1 MLIKNMDLKE
11 FRGIKGCKEPLEF
24 SKFTVLVGRNNSGKS
39 TILYALYMLPD
50 PLLESAIP
58 PTSMRREYLKKIFE
72 NPVYGYSGIAE
83 IKYNDG
89 DVILRI
95 NENFDVDSFKIMNK
109 DVKKGQKWFSNLVD
123 EYFKTKSGGEFSV
136 LIPTDTSVIKY
147 IDSKITDLQNKI
159 MKSGAHIRVAKLISE
174 CVADNYTEILP
185 DTLKIR
191 KELPDGNVHYI
202 HITDLGDGAKKAVK
216 LMLLLE
222 VIKPKLVLWDDFE
235 ASAHPS
241 LIKILLSWLS
251 QKEWQI
257 VLSTHSIDVLYEL
270 LEVNPGDLRILQLN
284 KDKNDVLHYKT
295 LTPEEL
301 DDFMDANLDPRLLAD
316 LLNL

>member
-1 MLIKNMDLKE
+1 M
-11 FRGIKGCKEPLEF
+11 EF
-24 SKFTVLVGRNNSGKS
+24 SKFTVLIGRNNSGKS

-50 PLLESAIP
+50 PISESAIP
-58 PTSMRREYLKKIFE
+58 PESVRKEYLKKTST

-83 IKYNDG
+83 VRYNDG
-89 DVILRI
+89 EVILRI
-95 NENFDVDSFKIMNK
+95 DENFKIDSFKIMDK
-109 DVKKGQKWFSNLVD
+109 ELKKVEGWDSKPGY
-123 EYFKTKSGGEFSV
+123 EYFNIKSPEEFSV
-136 LIPTDTSVIKY
+136 LIPNDTSAIKE
-147 IDSKITDLQNKI
+147 IDGKITELQNKI

-191 KELPDGNVHYI
+191 KELPDENVHYI
-202 HITDLGDGAKKAVK
+202 RIEDLGDGAKKAVK

-301 DDFMDANLDPRLLAD
+301 EDFMDANLDPRLLAD